1 MKVSIVVLI
10 LDCDKWSLAN
20 FVSYV
25 TAREP
30 IINKLTNDCV
40 YKSNVQS
47 LVDFIKKYKLKYM
60 PEYFPELAKKGGKD
74 NYELRI
80 ILTLQVFQEK
90 NCDKEINFQSV
101 ARTLARLLIKQDKDN
116 ADNPCIEEN
125 SFFKAFKKSVHGDS
139 EALRKYINDL
149 LWAEVLDCNSSNLLK
164 QKASENAREL
174 WINGKKPKVE
184 SVKMF
189 EPMIKQE
196 IKDESFT

>member
-1 MKVSIVVLI
+1 MI

-30 IINKLTNDCV
+30 IINKLTNDCE

-47 LVDFIKKYKLKYM
+47 LVEFIKKYKLKYM
-60 PEYFPELAKKGGKD
+60 PEYFPELARKGGKD

-80 ILTLQVFQEK
+80 IHTLQVFQEK
-90 NCDKEINFQSV
+90 NCDKEIDFQSV
-101 ARTLARLLIKQDKDN
+101 ARTLARLLTKQDKDN
-116 ADNPCIEEN
+116 ADNPRIEEN
-125 SFFKAFKKSVHGDS
+125 SFFKAFNLGDKD
-139 EALRKYINDL
+139 ALEKYINDL

-164 QKASENAREL
+164 QKACENAREL
-174 WINGKKPKVE
+174 WINGKRPNVE

-196 IKDESFT
+196 IKDENFTY

>member
-1 MKVSIVVLI
+1 MI

-30 IINKLTNDCV
+30 IINKLTNDCE
-40 YKSNVQS
+40 YKSNIQN

-60 PEYFPELAKKGGKD
+60 PEYFPELARKGGKD

-80 ILTLQVFQEK
+80 IHTLQVFKEK
-90 NCDKEINFQSV
+90 NCDKEIDFQSV
-101 ARTLARLLIKQDKDN
+101 ARTLARLLTKQDKDN
-116 ADNPCIEEN
+116 ADNPRIEEN
-125 SFFKAFKKSVHGDS
+125 SFFKAFNLGDKD
-139 EALRKYINDL
+139 ALEKYINDL

-164 QKASENAREL
+164 QKACENAREL
-174 WINGKKPKVE
+174 WINGKRPKVE
-184 SVKMF
+184 SFKMF

-196 IKDESFT
+196 IKDENFTY

>member
-1 MKVSIVVLI
+1 MI

-30 IINKLTNDCV
+30 IINKLTNDCE

-47 LVDFIKKYKLKYM
+47 LVEFIKKYKLKYM
-60 PEYFPELAKKGGKD
+60 PEYFPELARKGGKD

-80 ILTLQVFQEK
+80 IHTLQVFQEK
-90 NCDKEINFQSV
+90 NCDKEIDFQSV
-101 ARTLARLLIKQDKDN
+101 ARTLARLLTKQDKDN
-116 ADNPCIEEN
+116 ADNPRIEEN
-125 SFFKAFKKSVHGDS
+125 SFFKAFNLGDKD
-139 EALRKYINDL
+139 ALEKYINDL

-164 QKASENAREL
+164 QKACENAREL
-174 WINGKKPKVE
+174 WINGKRPNVE

-196 IKDESFT
+196 IKYENSTY

>member
-1 MKVSIVVLI
+1 MI

-30 IINKLTNDCV
+30 IINKLTNDCE

-47 LVDFIKKYKLKYM
+47 LVEFIKKYKLKYM
-60 PEYFPELAKKGGKD
+60 PEYFPELARKGGKD

-80 ILTLQVFQEK
+80 IHTLQVFKEK
-90 NCDKEINFQSV
+90 NCDKEIDFQSV
-101 ARTLARLLIKQDKDN
+101 ARTLARLLTKQDKDN
-116 ADNPCIEEN
+116 ADNPRIEEN
-125 SFFKAFKKSVHGDS
+125 SFFKAFNLGDKD
-139 EALRKYINDL
+139 ALEKYINDL

-164 QKASENAREL
+164 QKACENAREL
-174 WINGKKPKVE
+174 WINGKRPNVE

-196 IKDESFT
+196 IKYENSTY

>member
-1 MKVSIVVLI
+1 MI

-30 IINKLTNDCV
+30 IINKLTNDCE

-47 LVDFIKKYKLKYM
+47 LVEFIKKYKLKYM
-60 PEYFPELAKKGGKD
+60 PEYFPELARKGGKD

-80 ILTLQVFQEK
+80 IHTLQVFKEK
-90 NCDKEINFQSV
+90 NCDKEIDFQSV
-101 ARTLARLLIKQDKDN
+101 ARTLARLLTKQDKDN
-116 ADNPCIEEN
+116 ADNPRIEEN
-125 SFFKAFKKSVHGDS
+125 SFFKAFNLGDKD
-139 EALRKYINDL
+139 ALEKYINDL

-164 QKASENAREL
+164 QKACENAREL
-174 WINGKKPKVE
+174 WINGKRPNVE

-196 IKDESFT
+196 IKDENFTY

>member
-1 MKVSIVVLI
+1 MI

-30 IINKLTNDCV
+30 IINKLTNDCE

-47 LVDFIKKYKLKYM
+47 LVEFIKKYKLKYM
-60 PEYFPELAKKGGKD
+60 PEYFPELARKGGKD

-80 ILTLQVFQEK
+80 IHTLQVFKEK
-90 NCDKEINFQSV
+90 NCDKEIDFQSV
-101 ARTLARLLIKQDKDN
+101 ARTLARLLTKQDKDN

-125 SFFKAFKKSVHGDS
+125 SFFKAFNLGDKD
-139 EALRKYINDL
+139 ALEKYINDL

-164 QKASENAREL
+164 QKACENAREL
-174 WINGKKPKVE
+174 WINGKRPNVE

-196 IKDESFT
+196 IKDENFTY